1 MSVDMVKAM
10 IFLKRREGMSLDA
23 FRSWWI
29 DRHRPMAEKLP
40 GLRRHAFN
48 LLAEGPY
55 DAVVEQWFELLA
67 AMRASY
73 ETEIGRDVVGTR
85 ESTSVPGNASSR
97 KSSCSR
103 FPRGAERR
111 CTDGSA
117 NGSQGSDDFH
127 EGSPRPRTFR
137 DQGTA

>member
-1 MSVDMVKAM
+1 
-10 IFLKRREGMSLDA
+10 MSLDA

-55 DAVVEQWFELLA
+55 DAVVEQWFESLA

-73 ETEIGRDVVGTR
+73 ETEIGRDVV
-85 ESTSVPGNASSR
+85 ADSR
-97 KSSCSR
+97 KHVSAR
-103 FPRGAERR
+103 ERVIAEE
-111 CTDGSA
+111 
-117 NGSQGSDDFH
+117 FVF
-127 EGSPRPRTFR
+127 EVSP
-137 DQGTA
+137 GG